1 MQYHNQSFLFIKL
14 LKIIKIMKT
23 NFLMLLVSVF
33 FSFTMSVQ
41 PREKN
46 EGPQISFQKTTI
58 DYGKIKKDSDPLRKF
73 HFQNTG
79 DKALIITSAQG
90 SCGCTVPD
98 YPKEPIVPGASAAI
112 DVRYDTKRVGVF
124 TKTVTVSTN
133 DGKQTVLTIKGEV
146 TE

>member
-1 MQYHNQSFLFIKL
+1 
-14 LKIIKIMKT
+14 MKT
-23 NFLMLLVSVF
+23 NFLLLLVSMF
-33 FSFTMSVQ
+33 ISFTASAL
-41 PREKN
+41 PREKS

-58 DYGKIKKDSDPLRKF
+58 NYGKIKKDADPLRKF

-79 DKALIITSAQG
+79 DKALIITGAQG

-98 YPKEPIVPGASAAI
+98 YPKEAITPGSSAAI
-112 DVRYDTKRVGVF
+112 DVRYDTKRVGPF

-133 DGKQTVLTIKGEV
+133 DGKQTVLTITGEV